1 MHDTEMSDEIG
12 ANLKDEIRKQN
23 CCANEN
29 KKKIPVSENSST
41 FVNIQEL
48 HLLAV
53 VGISLHRNSPNTF

>member
-29 KKKIPVSENSST
+29 KKKYR
-41 FVNIQEL
+41 FQKIQVRL
-48 HLLAV
+48 
-53 VGISLHRNSPNTF
+53 